1 LALVKTIF
9 VFVKDDRR
17 DAMRRVL
24 DFVASVV
31 FLAVL
36 STASPAQASII
47 TFEAQPIG
55 LTDPFVIGV
64 DGINVSFASPAVF
77 SVGASFFSTLT
88 GHILLDADPIVGN
101 LVIGFS
107 SLVQNVS
114 LNFAT
119 NSGVGPSLLLQ
130 AFTGGIGGTLVGSAS
145 VAGVVP
151 IGLSFPEGVIGLS
164 GVAFDTLRLSTTAQD
179 FAVDN
184 IQFVNAVP
192 EPTSLLLFG
201 SGAIGVVVSL
211 RRKKKQRT

>member
-1 LALVKTIF
+1 
-9 VFVKDDRR
+9 
-17 DAMRRVL
+17 MRRL
-24 DFVASVV
+24 FDFVASVV

-64 DGINVSFASPAVF
+64 DGINVSFASPATF
-77 SVGASFFSTLT
+77 SVGASFFSSLT
-88 GHILLDADPIVGN
+88 GHVLLDADPIIGN

-119 NSGVGPSLLLQ
+119 NSGVGPALLLQ

-151 IGLSFPEGVIGLS
+151 IGGFTFPEGVIGLS
-164 GVAFDTLRLSTTAQD
+164 GVAFDTLRLSTTAPD

-184 IQFVNAVP
+184 IQFVNANAVP

-201 SGAIGVVVSL
+201 SGAVGLVVSL

>member
-1 LALVKTIF
+1 
-9 VFVKDDRR
+9 
-17 DAMRRVL
+17 MRRMF

-31 FLAVL
+31 FLSVL

-47 TFEAQPIG
+47 TFEAQALG

-64 DGINVSFASPAVF
+64 DGINVSFASPATF
-77 SVGASFFSTLT
+77 SVGTSFFSSLT
-88 GHILLDADPIVGN
+88 GHVLFDADPIVGN

-119 NSGVGPSLLLQ
+119 NSGIGPALLLQ
-130 AFTGGIGGTLVGSAS
+130 AFTGGIGGTLVGSAAA
-145 VAGVVP
+145 AGVAP
-151 IGLSFPEGVIGLS
+151 PPGFTFPEGVLFLS

-184 IQFVNAVP
+184 IQFVTAAVP

-201 SGAIGVVVSL
+201 SGAVGLVVSL
-211 RRKKKQRT
+211 RRRKKQRT

>member
-1 LALVKTIF
+1 MKR
-9 VFVKDDRR
+9 VF
-17 DAMRRVL
+17 
-24 DFVASVV
+24 DFVASAV
-31 FLAVL
+31 FFAVL
-36 STASPAQASII
+36 ATASPAQASII
-47 TFEAQPIG
+47 TFEAQAIG

-64 DGINVSFASPAVF
+64 DGINVSFASPATF
-77 SVGASFFSTLT
+77 SVGASFFSSLT
-88 GHILLDADPIVGN
+88 GHVLLDADPIIGN

-119 NSGVGPSLLLQ
+119 NSGVGPALLLQ

-151 IGLSFPEGVIGLS
+151 GGFTFPEGVIGLS

-184 IQFVNAVP
+184 IQFVNANAVP

-201 SGAIGVVVSL
+201 SGAIGVIVSL